1 MSTPSTS
8 NDLRKNAREL
18 LCMRCQR
25 GDRKA
30 WEELVAHWERPLFY
44 YVRRMAR
51 SEEDAL
57 QILQDTWFRVFSSF
71 PSLTN
76 PARLAPWLYTIT
88 RRVVLRYIGEFGD
101 DREALTDVSTQD
113 MRRDSGGEVDE
124 EAEAVHWGLA
134 QLAPVQR
141 EVLVLFYLEDLS
153 LTEMAEVL
161 AIPVGTVK
169 SRLNKARSELK
180 AVLERMEKQDDGR
193 A

>member
-1 MSTPSTS
+1 MSTPSAS
-8 NDLRKNAREL
+8 NDPRKNAREL

-57 QILQDTWFRVFSSF
+57 QILQDTWLRVFSSL
-71 PSLTN
+71 PSLTD
-76 PARLAPWLYTIT
+76 PARLAAWLYTIT

-101 DREALTDVSTQD
+101 ERLAQADVSAQQD

-169 SRLNKARSELK
+169 SRLNKARGELK
-180 AVLERMEKQDDGR
+180 AVLERTENTR
-193 A
+193 